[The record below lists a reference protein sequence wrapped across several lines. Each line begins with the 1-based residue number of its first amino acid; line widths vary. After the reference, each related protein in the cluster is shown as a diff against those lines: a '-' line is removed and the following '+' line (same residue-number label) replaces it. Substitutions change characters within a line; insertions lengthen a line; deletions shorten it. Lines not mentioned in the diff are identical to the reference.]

1 MALFPFFRR
10 RFAALVVLALALLF
24 GATALSLS
32 QDGGEEEQ
40 KNWITNF
47 VQDRLSTPERQ
58 IQLSNIE
65 GALGSNVVIR
75 EITIADAEGVWL
87 RVNNA
92 RLNWNQGALLLGR
105 LEVRSL
111 AADSIE
117 YLRNAIPNDQLDL
130 PAPEAVPFSVPE
142 FPVAITIEELAVP
155 RVSFG
160 EDVFGLASEI
170 SLAGGFTLADGNL
183 DAQLDII
190 RLDGPGGTLDLD
202 VAYSN
207 ETSSIELALALVEP
221 ENGVLANL
229 LRIDGRPAVELR
241 LTGSG
246 PVAGLQT
253 QLTLVANGQTA
264 LSGGA
269 QITQTGEG
277 HNIDL
282 DVRGPLAML
291 VAEPYRPF
299 FGAESVLSADA
310 LVRSEGGLSISGLRL
325 SGGQLALEASAQTTP
340 DNFLRELVLRA
351 NIADSTGAPV
361 TLPVPGAATTVQSA
375 VLAVDYGVGD
385 SEDWSSSFSVTQ
397 YATEGFAADTLAF
410 NLGGVAANLSDP
422 ATRRLTFNGDGTL
435 GGIAASPE
443 VEAALGNGI
452 GVGIAGLWNAGQP
465 VELAELRVVGE
476 ALTAALSGTI
486 SGLDFTGDIAIETAS
501 IAPFSGLAGR
511 ELDGGLTLRATG
523 SVMPV
528 TGVFTL
534 ELDGTGRDL
543 KIDDEL
549 ADNLLQGEVA
559 LSGLVARTEAG
570 LTAKEFRIAN
580 QQVQVLADGTFSS
593 SAADFTFNL
602 GLADLALLSPEATG
616 ALSVVG
622 TAKGQ
627 EGVIALDLDATIPS
641 GTLAG
646 RPLREAALGFAGQYQ
661 DARLAGAV
669 TGTAFVDG
677 HRSSLGADVDV
688 NADTQAL
695 RNIAFQTV
703 GAEITGG
710 LVRNVASGLIDGDLV
725 VAAPDISVAA
735 ALALVEARGAINA
748 RAVLSGVDGKQNAS
762 VNGDV
767 SGLRINDIQV
777 GAADF
782 TAEMGDLFG
791 VPAVDGRVNASTVA
805 AAGVTIQ
812 TLEATAN
819 QTGDTTAFDAQ
830 ARLATGTDV
839 DVAGSLAPVEGGYR
853 LALDRAQLAQG
864 ELSARLAQPT
874 VLQVSGNNVALQAV
888 RFDVGSGSITA
899 TGSAGDVLDIAL
911 EVNSL
916 PLSIANAVAPDLGL
930 AGTLDGQARITGSGS
945 DPQVQFT
952 ARGAGINAAAIRDYG
967 VAPLALTAEGSF
979 GGGVVRLGSVQANG
993 AGGLTVSGSGS
1004 VPLAGEGLDLRLQG
1018 AAPLTLANRFVADR
1032 GAQLSGTV
1040 QLDAQVRGSLQA
1052 PQFGGSVSTSNAGYV
1067 DPELNLR
1074 LVGITGSASLSGT
1087 QLAINSLGA
1096 QLATGGTVSASGT
1109 VGLTGGFPAD
1119 LRLALRSARYADG
1132 DLFVA
1137 TASGD
1142 LALTGNLTGSPLLSG
1157 NLLVEEANI
1166 TVPENFGGGAA
1177 LVEVEHVRPPRD
1189 VAQTLARAEV
1199 TTRGGVPVPRTR
1211 PAGVV
1216 LDVNVNAPNQIF
1228 VRGRGLD
1235 AEVGGTVRLTG
1246 PLNDIQPVGAF
1257 ELNRGRLSLLGQR
1270 IVFDSGIVTL
1280 VGDLDPVINF
1290 VASTEGDDI
1299 TVFVTVAGRVSDVE
1313 VTFTS
1318 NPVLPQDEVLAR
1330 LIFKRSMG
1338 ELSPLQLAR
1347 LAGAA
1352 AELMGGGGGGLVDS
1366 LRGAAGLDDL
1376 DVVTDAEGNVAV
1388 QAGTYIQDNVYL
1400 GVQAGA
1406 GGQSRVTINLD
1417 VTDDLKVTGAAG
1429 QNGESALGVYYEKD
1443 Y

>member
-1 MALFPFFRR
+1 MASLPFFRR
-10 RFAALVVLALALLF
+10 RFAALLLLVLTLVF
-24 GATALSLS
+24 GATALSMA
-32 QDGGEEEQ
+32 QDAAEEEQ
-40 KNWITNF
+40 KNFLTNF

-58 IQLSNIE
+58 IRISNIE

-75 EITIADAEGVWL
+75 EITIADGEGVWL

-130 PAPEAVPFSVPE
+130 PPPEAVPFTLPD

-160 EDVFGLASEI
+160 AGVFGLASEI
-170 SLAGGFTLADGNL
+170 SLAGGFTLDDGNL
-183 DAQLDII
+183 DAQLDIV
-190 RLDGPGGTLDLD
+190 RLDGPGGKLDLD
-202 VAYSN
+202 VAYSSEAN
-207 ETSSIELALALVEP
+207 SIELALALVEP

-229 LRIDGRPAVELR
+229 LRIEGRPAVELR

-253 QLTLVANGQTA
+253 QLTLAANGQTA

-269 QITQTGEG
+269 QVTQTGEG
-277 HNIDL
+277 YNIDL
-282 DVRGPLAML
+282 DVRGPLATL
-291 VAEPYRPF
+291 VAEPYRAF
-299 FGAESVLSADA
+299 FGAESALSADA
-310 LVRSEGGLSISGLRL
+310 LVRSAGGLRISGLRL
-325 SGGQLALEASAQTTP
+325 SGGQLALEAAAETTP
-340 DNFLRELVLRA
+340 DNFLRQLTLRA
-351 NIADSTGAPV
+351 TIADPNGSPV

-375 VLAVDYGVGD
+375 ELAVDFGVGD
-385 SEDWSSSFSVTQ
+385 SEDWTSRFAVSGYNTQ
-397 YATEGFAADTLAF
+397 GFAAQTLAF

-435 GGIAASPE
+435 GGIEASPE
-443 VEAALGNGI
+443 VEAALGDGI

-465 VELAELRVVGE
+465 VQLAELRVVGE
-476 ALTAALSGTI
+476 ALTAALSGQF
-486 SGLDFTGDIAIETAS
+486 SGVDFTGDIAVETAS

-511 ELDGGLTLRATG
+511 DLDGGLSLRATG
-523 SVMPV
+523 SVLPV

-534 ELDGTGRDL
+534 QFDGTGRNL
-543 KIDDEL
+543 SIDDPI
-549 ADNLLQGEVA
+549 ADGLLRGEVA

-570 LTAKEFRIAN
+570 LTADDFRIAN
-580 QQVQVLADGTFSS
+580 QQLQILADGTFSS
-593 SAADFTFNL
+593 TAADFTFNL
-602 GLADLALLSPEATG
+602 DLADLALLSPEASG
-616 ALSVVG
+616 GLKVVG
-622 TAKGQ
+622 TAKGA
-627 EGVIALDLDATIPS
+627 EGVIALELDADVAS

-646 RPLREAALGFAGQYQ
+646 RPLRDAAVGFAGQYRE
-661 DARLAGAV
+661 ARLSGAV
-669 TGTAFVDG
+669 TGSAFVDG
-677 HRSSLGADVDV
+677 HRSTLGADVDV

-695 RNIAFQTV
+695 QNIAFQTV
-703 GAEITGG
+703 GAEIGGG
-710 LVRNVASGLIDGDLV
+710 LVRQAASGLIDGELV
-725 VAAPDISVAA
+725 VAASDISSAA
-735 ALALVEARGAINA
+735 ALALVEARGSVNA
-748 RAVLSGVDGKQNAS
+748 RADLAGVDGKQN
-762 VNGDV
+762 VTIKGDV
-767 SGLRINDIQV
+767 AGLRVNDIQV

-782 TAEMGDLFG
+782 QAQIGDLFG
-791 VPAVDGRVNASTVA
+791 VPAIEGTVNASTVA
-805 AAGVTIQ
+805 AAGVVVQ
-812 TLEATAN
+812 TLSATAS

-830 ARLATGTDV
+830 ARLATGTDL

-853 LALDRAQLAQG
+853 LALDRAELAQG
-864 ELSARLAQPT
+864 ELAARLAQPT
-874 VLQVSGNNVALQAV
+874 VLQVSGSNVTLQAV

-899 TGSAGDVLDIAL
+899 TGSAGEVLDIAL
-911 EVNSL
+911 DVRAL
-916 PLSIANAVAPDLGL
+916 PLSIANAVMPELGL
-930 AGTLDGQARITGSGS
+930 AGTLDGQAQIGGSGS
-945 DPQVQFT
+945 DPQVRFT
-952 ARGAGINAAAIRDYG
+952 ARGTGIDAAAITDYG
-967 VAPLALTAEGSF
+967 VTPLAVNAEGSF
-979 GGGVVRLGSVQANG
+979 ADGVVRLNSLQANG
-993 AGGLTVSGSGS
+993 AGGLTVAGAGT
-1004 VPLAGEGLDLRLQG
+1004 VPLTGGGLDVRLQG
-1018 AAPLTLANRFVADR
+1018 GAPLALANMFVADR
-1032 GAQLSGTV
+1032 GGQLSGTV
-1040 QLDAQVRGSLQA
+1040 QLDARVSGSLAA
-1052 PQFGGSVSTSNAGYV
+1052 PQFGGTVSTSNAGYI

-1074 LVGITGSASLSGT
+1074 LVGITGSAELSGT
-1087 QLAINSLGA
+1087 EMRINSLGA
-1096 QLATGGTVSASGT
+1096 QLATGGTVSASGS
-1109 VGLTGGFPAD
+1109 VGLGGGFPAN
-1119 LRLALRSARYADG
+1119 LRLGLRSARYADG

-1142 LALTGNLTGSPLLSG
+1142 LALTGNLTGAPLLSG

-1177 LVEVEHVRPPRD
+1177 LVDVQHVRPPRS

-1199 TTRGGVPVPRTR
+1199 TSQGGAPVPRTR

-1216 LDVNVNAPNQIF
+1216 LDVNVSAPNQIF

-1246 PLNDIQPVGAF
+1246 PLNDIQPVGGF
-1257 ELNRGRLSLLGQR
+1257 TLNRGRLSLLGQR
-1270 IVFDSGIVTL
+1270 ITFESGEVTL
-1280 VGDLDPVINF
+1280 VGDLDPMINF
-1290 VASTEGDDI
+1290 VASTQGDDI
-1299 TVFVTVAGRVSDVE
+1299 TVFVTIAGRVSDVE

-1352 AELMGGGGGGLVDS
+1352 AELVGGGGGGLVDS

-1376 DVVTDAEGNVAV
+1376 DVVTDDQGNVAV

-1406 GGQSRVTINLD
+1406 GGQTRVTINLD